1 MKNILLFFVFITLT
15 LSVVLWVRHGGG
27 EPYPDL
33 ATTPQLKSSDLEE
46 VLAYPEPVGSIA
58 VSRNGRIFFTVH
70 PESRPE
76 GNRLLEYVQGAS
88 VPFPDLAS
96 QLKLFDTVLGIG
108 IDRDDRLWTIDHGNH
123 GLRKPR
129 LLAIDLRD
137 GTVLRDQPLDADIAP
152 AGSYLQDLQISRDGR
167 TIIIA
172 DTSIWRKRPALIVYD
187 VETGAGRRVLEGHAS
202 VLAENYV
209 VSSEG
214 RQMSFAG
221 GLVSLRGGV
230 NGIALGDKWLYF
242 GALSGSGLYR
252 ILLSDLQNSELP
264 ATQLAARVQRL
275 GDKPMSDGMSIDLQ
289 GNVYITD
296 IEHNAVF
303 RAGPDGDLQTLI
315 RSRDIRWPQSLS
327 FGPDGWLYV
336 ADSGLSEVVL
346 RSQEHIAA
354 NGPYKVF
361 RFKPG
366 HEGVPGQ

>member
-1 MKNILLFFVFITLT
+1 MKNIFLFFVFIALT
-15 LSVVLWVRHGGG
+15 LSVVLWIRHGGG
-27 EPYPDL
+27 EPYRDL
-33 ATTPQLKSSDLEE
+33 TTTPQLKSSDLEE
-46 VLAYPEPVGSIA
+46 VLAYTEPVGSVA
-58 VSRNGRIFFTVH
+58 VSRNGRVFFTVH
-70 PESRPE
+70 PESRPA

-96 QLKLFDTVLGIG
+96 QLQLFDTVLGIA
-108 IDRDDRLWTIDHGNH
+108 IDRDDRLWSIDHGNH
-123 GLRKPR
+123 GLRTPR

-137 GTVLRDQPLDADIAP
+137 GTVLRDQALGDDVAP
-152 AGSYLQDLQISRDGR
+152 PGSYLQDLQVSRDGR
-167 TIIIA
+167 TVIIA

-187 VETGAGRRVLEGHAS
+187 VETGRARRVLEGHAS
-202 VLAENYV
+202 VVAEKYLIT
-209 VSSEG
+209 SEG

-230 NGIALGDKWLYF
+230 NGIALDDQWLYF
-242 GALSGSGLYR
+242 GALSGAGLFR

-264 ATQLAARVQRL
+264 ESELAARVQRFS
-275 GDKPMSDGMSIDLQ
+275 DKPMSDGMSVDLQ

-303 RAGPDGDLQTLI
+303 RAGQDGDLQTLI

-346 RSQEHIAA
+346 RPREHIEA
-354 NGPYKVF
+354 NGPYMVF
-361 RFKPG
+361 RFKAG